1 MNIVEVPAHYI
12 LKLLLIIRV
21 EMNGKRC
28 ATSAGALGLIFN
40 MRNVCHLN
48 LTISV
53 KFAEREK
60 IYLSQRSNFRQGCW
74 LEINTKGNG

>member
-1 MNIVEVPAHYI
+1 MEVPAHYI

-28 ATSAGALGLIFN
+28 ATSAGALGLIFI

-53 KFAEREK
+53 KFAERKE
-60 IYLSQRSNFRQGCW
+60 IYLSQLSNFRQGCW
-74 LEINTKGNG
+74 LEVNTEGNG